1 MATVIKRSRGEK
13 KKATEQQKNILLKIM
28 KLVHVFMSTTKKNKI
43 NEIGCE
49 YILFRI
55 DVYFSEYLL
64 ALESDKNGHTD
75 RDLLFEEKDK
85 EHQKKYLVVNLL
97 ELIQVKRQ

>member
-1 MATVIKRSRGEK
+1 
-13 KKATEQQKNILLKIM
+13 
-28 KLVHVFMSTTKKNKI
+28 MSLWALQKKNKI

-85 EHQKKYLVVNLL
+85 EH
-97 ELIQVKRQ
+97 

>member
-1 MATVIKRSRGEK
+1 MMLWLLLLNVPEVK
-13 KKATEQQKNILLKIM
+13 KKSDRAKEEYSVKNYEIGPCLYE
-28 KLVHVFMSTTKKNKI
+28 HYNKNKI

-75 RDLLFEEKDK
+75 RDLLFEKKDK
-85 EHQKKYLVVNLL
+85 EH
-97 ELIQVKRQ
+97 